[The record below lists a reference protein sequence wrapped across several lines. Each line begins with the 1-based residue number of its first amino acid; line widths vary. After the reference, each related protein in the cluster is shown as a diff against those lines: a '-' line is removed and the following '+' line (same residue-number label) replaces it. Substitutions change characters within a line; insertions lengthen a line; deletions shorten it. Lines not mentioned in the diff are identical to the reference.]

1 MGKYMIVDKEMCIV
15 CGVCGV
21 VVFDIYDYDD
31 EGIVFVIF
39 DDN

>member
-1 MGKYMIVDKEMCIV
+1 MVKYIIVDKDICIV

-21 VVFDIYDYDD
+21 VVLDIYDYDD
-31 EGIVFVIF
+31 EGIVFVIL

>member
-1 MGKYMIVDKEMCIV
+1 MVKYIIVDMDICIV

-21 VVFDIYDYDD
+21 VVLDIYDYDD
-31 EGIVFVIF
+31 EGIVYVIF